1 MPSPT
6 YSQNKTHIYNY
17 IAKNRDRVNIHK
29 LRTYY
34 KNKIA
39 NKEWANIKYV
49 FLDILRDDNVIENE

>member
-34 KNKIA
+34 KSKIA
-39 NKEWANIKYV
+39 DKKWASIKYV
-49 FLDILRDDNVIENE
+49 FLDILRDENVIENE